1 MIQFDEYLSSNG
13 LVQPRNWF
21 YSPSNPPFGGS
32 MVYLLFPSILWCKPK
47 FRVSQK
53 KKRCLIKGC
62 FDPPFSREID
72 VGTSPERNVGNLLPQ
87 HGGSWTCW
95 NESWWFSVGNPSR
108 FLEKNAKKN
117 CWNFHKC
124 GEIAR
129 TPWCWPSMEM
139 FGKCH
144 KNWFQYHGSE
154 GWVGLPCWLL
164 GSSQDLWFTTMVMV
178 KFPIKIGLWDP
189 FQVS

>member
-1 MIQFDEYLSSNG
+1 MVNEVQTFFILPLLGEMIQFDEYLSSNS

-53 KKRCLIKGC
+53 KTRLIKGC

-87 HGGSWTCW
+87 HGGSWTCR
-95 NESWWFSVGNPSR
+95 NESWWLGLGHPSR
-108 FLEKNAKKN
+108 FLEKKTPKKTAGIFTNAAKLPGLLDVDLPWR
-117 CWNFHKC
+117 CL
-124 GEIAR
+124 ASATR
-129 TPWCWPSMEM
+129 TDSSTMAM
-139 FGKCH
+139 R
-144 KNWFQYHGSE
+144 
-154 GWVGLPCWLL
+154 VGLDCHVGYLDHPRTC
-164 GSSQDLWFTTMVMV
+164 G
-178 KFPIKIGLWDP
+178 
-189 FQVS
+189 